1 MSQFGA
7 TAKNP
12 PWVRTTGKF
21 GEVNPQD
28 DHVLYFSVSL
38 VRCVVLIICV
48 RSILF

>member
-21 GEVNPQD
+21 GKVLDLQD
-28 DHVLYFSVSL
+28 SNVCSAVG
-38 VRCVVLIICV
+38 
-48 RSILF
+48 